1 MRGMAMNQLGNGLHE
16 AEDHADALTVKEAE
30 LALMRRVGAPEW
42 VILAVQSNLANTYSH
57 LGRDKEALSLRQDVY
72 FGRLKLHGEEHE
84 STIGAAVNYGSSLMT
99 LKRFEEARKMLRKM
113 MRVARRILGDSHDTT
128 LNIRW
133 GYAQSLYTDDGAT
146 LNDLREAVET
156 LADAERIA
164 RRVFGGAHPLAMQ
177 MEHDLK
183 KARAKLRAC
192 ETLAEAM
199 AATTLGDA

>member
-1 MRGMAMNQLGNGLHE
+1 
-16 AEDHADALTVKEAE
+16 
-30 LALMRRVGAPEW
+30 
-42 VILAVQSNLANTYSH
+42 
-57 LGRDKEALSLRQDVY
+57 
-72 FGRLKLHGEEHE
+72 
-84 STIGAAVNYGSSLMT
+84 MT

-164 RRVFGGAHPLAMQ
+164 RRVMGGTHPLTVR
-177 MEHDLK
+177 MEPNLRH
-183 KARAKLRAC
+183 ARAALRAR
-192 ETLAEAM
+192 ETPPPRN
-199 AATTLGDA
+199 